1 MSILIIVITIILFLL
16 GVLGTLIPAL
26 PGIGLVYAG
35 ILIYAFADHFT
46 AIEVSTVVYLGI
58 AALIASGAQYFGS
71 VWAAKSA
78 GGKKKAL
85 VGTFVGA
92 LFGTMAGPVG
102 IFIGA
107 FAGALV
113 GALLEGSSPNTAARV
128 AFQSMVGIIGGAII
142 QFLLSLALIAAFI
155 IAVFF

>member
-1 MSILIIVITIILFLL
+1 MSILILVITIIFFLL

-46 AIEVSTVVYLGI
+46 VIEVSTVVYLGI
-58 AALIASGAQYFGS
+58 AALIASGAQYIGS

-78 GGKKKAL
+78 GGKKRAL
-85 VGTFVGA
+85 VGTFIGA

-102 IFIGA
+102 IFVGA
-107 FAGALV
+107 FSGALA
-113 GALLEGSSPNTAARV
+113 GALLEGSNPEKAARV
-128 AFQSMVGIIGGAII
+128 AFQSVVGIIGGSII